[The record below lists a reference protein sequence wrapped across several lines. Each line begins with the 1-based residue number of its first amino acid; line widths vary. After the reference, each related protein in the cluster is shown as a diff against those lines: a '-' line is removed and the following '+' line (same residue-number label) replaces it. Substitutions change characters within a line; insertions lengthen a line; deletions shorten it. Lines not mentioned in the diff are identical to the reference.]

1 MTWNPLKG
9 KTAFFKE
16 TAKRLTGFE
25 DELERN
31 NYIEAVAK
39 AYQGQ

>member
-1 MTWNPLKG
+1 M
-9 KTAFFKE
+9 KE
-16 TAKRLTGFE
+16 TAKRLGTGFE

-39 AYQGQ
+39 AYRWSEEA